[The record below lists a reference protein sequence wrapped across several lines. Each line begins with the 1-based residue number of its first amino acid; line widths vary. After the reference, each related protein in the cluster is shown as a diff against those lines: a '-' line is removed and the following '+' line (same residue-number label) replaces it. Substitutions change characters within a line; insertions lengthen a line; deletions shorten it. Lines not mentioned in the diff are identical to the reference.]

1 MDCKP
6 LAVCIVSVID
16 HRGLTPKKLGGDWAK
31 SGYRALSAKNIKDGK
46 LVQTE
51 SMKLVDEEL
60 YRRWMPQEIEEGDVF
75 ITSEA
80 PFGEVLFWNSSEKLV
95 LSQRV
100 FGLKPNH
107 NICDARYLYYWM
119 KGPLFQGEL
128 RGRATGTTVIGLRQP
143 ELLKCGVALPSMD
156 TQKRISAVLGAIDDK
171 IESNAKLNGYLAD
184 VVDGLFE
191 KALGQAEEKTLT
203 DVVEILSGG
212 TPKTK
217 IGEYWEDGEI
227 PFFGPGDANGST
239 YCLTTAKCI
248 TQLGL
253 ENCNSELYPV
263 DTVFLTAR
271 GTVGKVAMAAKPMAM
286 NQSCFAFRGLGVSQ
300 PAVYQIIKRAVRSLK
315 AKANGATFAAINTR
329 DLKIETI
336 LVPPDEDLV
345 AFEEEAASLHS
356 MMRANEE
363 ESLKLSSLR
372 DVLLPKLM
380 AGEIDVSRVNL
391 TQLNSHLA

>member
-1 MDCKP
+1 MGCRVVNLGDVIQLEDSKRQP
-6 LAVCIVSVID
+6 LSSRERDSRKGGYPYYGAQGIVD
-16 HRGLTPKKLGGDWAK
+16 YLDDYT
-31 SGYRALSAKNIKDGK
+31 Y
-46 LVQTE
+46 
-51 SMKLVDEEL
+51 
-60 YRRWMPQEIEEGDVF
+60 EGDYILVAEDGENLRSRKQPIANAAHGRF
-75 ITSEA
+75 RVNNHAHVIAATKRCNLTYLRHLLNSMDITAYVTGSTQ
-80 PFGEVLFWNSSEKLV
+80 PK
-95 LSQRV
+95 LSQTSLLNMKV
-100 FGLKPNH
+100 ELPEIDKQ
-107 NICDARYLYYWM
+107 DAIAAFLHSFDA
-119 KGPLFQGEL
+119 KI
-128 RGRATGTTVIGLRQP
+128 ATN
-143 ELLKCGVALPSMD
+143 S
-156 TQKRISAVLGAIDDK
+156 
-171 IESNAKLNGYLAD
+171 KLNGYLAD
-184 VVDGLFE
+184 AVDGLFE

-217 IGEYWEDGEI
+217 ISEYWEDGEI

-239 YCLTTAKCI
+239 YCLATAKRI

-271 GTVGKVAMAAKPMAM
+271 GTVGKVAMAGKPMAM

-329 DLKIETI
+329 DLKIEKI
-336 LVPPDEDLV
+336 LVPSDEELT

-356 MMRANEE
+356 MMRVNEE

-372 DVLLPKLM
+372 DALLPKLI
-380 AGEIDVSRVNL
+380 AGEIDVSKIDF
-391 TQLNSHLA
+391 TQLNSHLAACFMFTMASLSICR

>member
-156 TQKRISAVLGAIDDK
+156 TQKRISAILGAIDDK

-184 VVDGLFE
+184 AVDGLFE

-203 DVVEILSGG
+203 DVVETLSGG

-217 IGEYWEDGEI
+217 ISEYWEGGEI

-239 YCLTTAKCI
+239 YCLATAKRI

-271 GTVGKVAMAAKPMAM
+271 GTVGKVAMAGKPMAM

-300 PAVYQIIKRAVRSLK
+300 PVVYQIIKRAVRSLK

-336 LVPPDEDLV
+336 LVPSDEELA
-345 AFEEEAASLHS
+345 AFEEEAEALHS

-372 DVLLPKLM
+372 DALLPKLM
-380 AGEIDVSRVNL
+380 AGEIDVSKIDL

>member
-171 IESNAKLNGYLAD
+171 IESNTKLNGYLA
-184 VVDGLFE
+184 
-191 KALGQAEEKTLT
+191 A
-203 DVVEILSGG
+203 
-212 TPKTK
+212 
-217 IGEYWEDGEI
+217 
-227 PFFGPGDANGST
+227 
-239 YCLTTAKCI
+239 
-248 TQLGL
+248 
-253 ENCNSELYPV
+253 
-263 DTVFLTAR
+263 
-271 GTVGKVAMAAKPMAM
+271 
-286 NQSCFAFRGLGVSQ
+286 
-300 PAVYQIIKRAVRSLK
+300 
-315 AKANGATFAAINTR
+315 
-329 DLKIETI
+329 
-336 LVPPDEDLV
+336 
-345 AFEEEAASLHS
+345 
-356 MMRANEE
+356 
-363 ESLKLSSLR
+363 
-372 DVLLPKLM
+372 
-380 AGEIDVSRVNL
+380 
-391 TQLNSHLA
+391 

>member
-336 LVPPDEDLV
+336 LVPPDEELV

-372 DVLLPKLM
+372 DALLPKLM
-380 AGEIDVSRVNL
+380 SGEIDVSEVDL